1 MWLLSIL
8 LHLLLLKLFFS
19 FQVLGEGGGFLTKL
33 FQGEGF
39 EEFVGLLKNSF
50 SSVRTIKPR
59 ASRPE
64 SREVYLLARTFH
76 M

>member
-1 MWLLSIL
+1 M
-8 LHLLLLKLFFS
+8 
-19 FQVLGEGGGFLTKL
+19 LGEGGGFLTKL

-39 EEFVGLLKNSF
+39 EEFVGLVKKSF

-64 SREVYLLARTFH
+64 SREVYLLARNYQ